1 MPPTRLKF
9 GPADHGRE
17 VTAEESEEAD
27 YVEGYK
33 YEVIDGRFYVVPIAD
48 LPEQTLEGWLR
59 RKLERYAEVH
69 PDVVNWVTPKARVF
83 VPDRPELTVPEP
95 DLAAYRDF
103 PFGEEVG
110 EVGWQDI
117 SPLIVAE
124 VLVGGDADKDL
135 VRNVELYH
143 AVPSI
148 VEYWVFDGRPNPARP
163 HLLVHRR
170 WGNGWRTRQIP
181 YGETYTTRT
190 LPGFELL
197 IDPKK

>member
-1 MPPTRLKF
+1 MPSTKLKF
-9 GPADHGRE
+9 GPADHGRP
-17 VTAEESEEAD
+17 VTAEELDDAE
-27 YVEGYK
+27 YVEGYR
-33 YEVIDGRFYVVPIAD
+33 YEIIDGRFFVVPIAN

-59 RKLERYAEVH
+59 RKLERYMDRH
-69 PDVVNWVTPKARVF
+69 PEVVNWVTPKPRVF

-103 PFGEEVG
+103 PHDAEVG
-110 EVGWQDI
+110 EVRWEDV

-124 VLVGGDADKDL
+124 VLVEGDADKDL

-148 VEYWVFDGRPNPARP
+148 VEYWVLDGRPTPARP

-170 WGNGWRTRQIP
+170 WGSRWRTSVIN
-181 YGETYTTRT
+181 YGDTYTTRT
-190 LPGFELL
+190 LPGFALL